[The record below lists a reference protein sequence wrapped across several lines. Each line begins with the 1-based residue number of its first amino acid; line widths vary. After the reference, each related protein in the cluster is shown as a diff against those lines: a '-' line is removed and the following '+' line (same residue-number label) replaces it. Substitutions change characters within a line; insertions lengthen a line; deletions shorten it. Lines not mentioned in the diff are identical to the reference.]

1 MVGQFEDLTLRANQ
15 GTWDQ
20 AIFFF
25 QNMKTKIVIDDQAK
39 AFLECK
45 SPPIHVNELEECFSE
60 DVVRSIRSA
69 PDVVHH
75 FIGST
80 SSGRTLEVGCRYVSW
95 TSEIEILT
103 AADQRNDTRTAKR
116 DVSITDPAGQLDW
129 AERYLVQ
136 ALSCLSSIKSI
147 SPDSQEHISA
157 ERAFTNALGKA
168 NAFFCSA
175 LSDSSDPAMREHVSR
190 RMQYLTDIEK
200 EGRCTSCKK

>member
-147 SPDSQEHISA
+147 S
-157 ERAFTNALGKA
+157 
-168 NAFFCSA
+168 
-175 LSDSSDPAMREHVSR
+175 
-190 RMQYLTDIEK
+190 
-200 EGRCTSCKK
+200 